1 MKISEIIDIIKELQ
15 EVMLEDFRSE
25 YKRDPKS
32 NKELLN
38 HIKDIY
44 NNEEEEER
52 LIEFSSIDDLEYP
65 KDVYKMI
72 LVSSIYNL
80 TL

>member
-15 EVMLEDFRSE
+15 EVVLEDFRSE

-44 NNEEEEER
+44 NNEEEER

-65 KDVYKMI
+65 NDVYKML